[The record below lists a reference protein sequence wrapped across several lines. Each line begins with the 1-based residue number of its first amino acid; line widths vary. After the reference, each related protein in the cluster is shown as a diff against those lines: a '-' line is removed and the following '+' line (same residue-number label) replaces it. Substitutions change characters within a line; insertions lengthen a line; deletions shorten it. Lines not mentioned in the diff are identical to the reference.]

1 MRILHCADVHLGRR
15 PFNLKERFD
24 DFGLIFRRIA
34 ERAVELN
41 ADILLISGDFF
52 DKRDIDAAILS
63 QALTGLRLL
72 KEAGVQVVAIEGNHD
87 KAFRRTLST
96 RLEWLR
102 YLSEERYLHLLHPSV
117 SSGEVQ
123 LPPWDEA
130 TRSGAILEIEGV
142 RLVGLGYRG
151 AQGDDFL
158 EQVDTALPSADDLF
172 TILMFHSGVGQPDG
186 FIMGSVSKEALARLD
201 GRAQLAALGHWHRKR
216 EWQIESFKALMP
228 GSPEVCDIREAEY
241 DRGFF
246 LIETPDDPKG
256 EPLITFEET
265 PCRPHLLIPVDLDG
279 SPSQSDVVSRASKK
293 ASEEAAKLSSEGKAP
308 VVVLTL
314 EGDIEFDAK
323 DIPID
328 QVREAA
334 QEASGALHVEVVNRA
349 NLPVSASSMESL
361 QLHKR
366 DEIERQALHDLVSES
381 GEYAE
386 SADLLTELAVRLKD
400 GSAASEN
407 DVQFTEEAI
416 DLLISAVEAMES
428 EGSDQGGNP

>member
-24 DFGLIFRRIA
+24 DFGLMFRRIA

-63 QALTGLRLL
+63 QALNGLRLL

-117 SSGEVQ
+117 SSDGVQ
-123 LPPWDEA
+123 LPPWDESS
-130 TRSGAILEIEGV
+130 RSGAILEIEGV

-151 AQGDDFL
+151 AQGDAFL
-158 EQVDTALPSADDLF
+158 EQVDAALPVADDLF

-201 GRAQLAALGHWHRKR
+201 GRVQLAALGHWHQKNI
-216 EWQIESFKALMP
+216 WQIGGFKALMP
-228 GSPEVCDIREAEY
+228 GSPEVCDIREAGY
-241 DRGFF
+241 KRGFF
-246 LIETPDDPKG
+246 LIDTPDDPKG

-265 PCRPHLLIPVDLDG
+265 PCRPHESIEVKLDSCL
-279 SPSQSDVVSRASKK
+279 SPSHAVSL
-293 ASEEAAKLSSEGKAP
+293 ASEEAAKLASEGETP

-314 EGDIEFDAK
+314 KGDIEFEAR

-334 QEASGALHVEVVNRA
+334 QEASGALHVEALNRA
-349 NLPVSASSMESL
+349 NLPVSASSMEPL
-361 QLHKR
+361 QLDKR
-366 DEIERQALHDLVSES
+366 DEIERQALHDLVSKS

-416 DLLISAVEAMES
+416 DLLISAVETMES
-428 EGSDQGGNP
+428 EETDQGGNP